1 MCIRDRG
8 PLQGPSR
15 RLSKALACAVDV
27 LLTVLNDMFEASA
40 NLGWK
45 FGVEPFDAFLAV
57 AEDDCL
63 RRKVSAHTCLVALRR
78 EVLIRRTRLGFTYGP
93 RKCNGFVV
101 TIPCSNQMQLPIAIH
116 GML

>member
-1 MCIRDRG
+1 
-8 PLQGPSR
+8 
-15 RLSKALACAVDV
+15 
-27 LLTVLNDMFEASA
+27 MFEASA

-45 FGVEPFDAFLAV
+45 FVVEPFDAFLAV

-63 RRKVSAHTCLVALRR
+63 RRKVSVNTCLVALRR
-78 EVLIRRTRLGFTYGP
+78 EVLIRRTLLGFTYGP

-101 TIPCSNQMQLPIAIH
+101 TIPCSKQMQLAIAIH

>member
-1 MCIRDRG
+1 M
-8 PLQGPSR
+8 
-15 RLSKALACAVDV
+15 

-93 RKCNGFVV
+93 RKWNGLVV
-101 TIPCSNQMQLPIAIH
+101 TIPCSKQMHLPITID